1 MSVLLIV
8 GAVWLFLAVL
18 VVALCR
24 TAASADRALEREYD
38 VVVAQ
43 QDRRRWAE
51 AHRGRRKP
59 AAAGRFAQERRSGP
73 HDRRVA

>member
-38 VVVAQ
+38 FVVTQ
-43 QDRRRWAE
+43 SDRRRWAD
-51 AHRGRRKP
+51 AHSGRRQP
-59 AAAGRFAQERRSGP
+59 AAAGRFARERRNGP
-73 HDRRVA
+73 RDRRVA